1 MTEHNTEQVITE
13 LIGQARDRSSW
24 ETRLNAVKEL
34 AQYDT
39 PKVRDTIISLALH
52 DRVYAVKEEAASI
65 ANRLGYKKDGQK
77 VVVTKKDT
85 KYKNSD
91 FTKVFFEVKREL
103 EMEEFDL
110 EAFKE
115 KFSSVNPEMY
125 DTMQYENK
133 DKFDTWIENRYM
145 NLPKK

>member
-1 MTEHNTEQVITE
+1 MNENNTEAVISD
-13 LIGQARDRSSW
+13 LIKDARDRSSW

-34 AQYDT
+34 ENYDT
-39 PKVRDTIISLALH
+39 PKTHDVIISLALH

-65 ANRLGYKKDGQK
+65 ANRLGLKKDGQK
-77 VVVTKKDT
+77 IVVTKKDT

-91 FTKVFFEVKREL
+91 FTKLFHQVKREL

-110 EAFKE
+110 ELFKE
-115 KFSSVNPEMY
+115 KFSTVNPEMY
-125 DTMQYENK
+125 DTMQYEHK
-133 DKFDTWIENRYM
+133 DKFDTWVENKYM